1 MKAGYFALGGCA
13 LLLAVAGCS
22 NSTTG
27 SGTASPTT
35 AVHSS
40 TSAAS
45 TTTTTTTSTP
55 SPCTVGDL
63 SIKVVSQGG
72 AAGSTILH
80 LNFTNTSG
88 NTCTLDG
95 FPGVSYA
102 NDNEGQ
108 PIGQP
113 ATRDGDSNGPI
124 SLAPGVVATSMIK
137 AVNVQNYP
145 PEDCGPTSVAGFRVY
160 PPNSLASAFVS
171 YPTTGCSNDKAHQLG
186 VTAVSTSQ

>member
-1 MKAGYFALGGCA
+1 M
-13 LLLAVAGCS
+13 AVAGCS

-27 SGTASPTT
+27 SGTASPTS
-35 AVHSS
+35 AVLSS

-45 TTTTTTTSTP
+45 TTTTESAP
-55 SPCTVGDL
+55 AACKVGDL
-63 SIKVVSQGG
+63 AIKVVSQGG

-88 NTCTLDG
+88 NTCILDG

-137 AVNVQNYP
+137 AVNVQNYS
-145 PEDCGPTSVAGFRVY
+145 PEDCGPTPVAGFRVY
-160 PPNSLASAFVS
+160 PPNSFDSAFVS

>member
-1 MKAGYFALGGCA
+1 MKAGYFAVGGCT
-13 LLLAVAGCS
+13 LLLAVAGCG

-27 SGTASPTT
+27 SETASPTS
-35 AVHSS
+35 AVRSS
-40 TSAAS
+40 TSAAA
-45 TTTTTTTSTP
+45 TTTTENAP
-55 SPCTVGDL
+55 AACTVGDL
-63 SIKVVSQGG
+63 AVKVVSQGG
-72 AAGSTILH
+72 AAGSTILN
-80 LNFTNTSG
+80 LTFTNTSD

-124 SLAPGVVATSMIK
+124 SLAPGYVASSMIK
-137 AVNVQNYP
+137 AVNVQNYS
-145 PEDCGPTSVAGFRVY
+145 PEDCGPTSVAGLRVY
-160 PPNSLASAFVS
+160 PPNSFDSAFVS